1 MAGTV
6 VVCMISIDVLT
17 FGLCTAV
24 LSFGLC
30 AALLMFG
37 LKMHKIST
45 ASSAS
50 TVVASIIS
58 TDVLIFGVNSQHFPS
73 SASFQNHRN
82 VVHVL

>member
-58 TDVLIFGVNSQHFPS
+58 TDVLIF
-73 SASFQNHRN
+73 